1 MSPIKIF
8 FKRALDQTRAA
19 VRMGTASSWI
29 RYKTQGTF
37 EKSKSRQPT
46 QNNDRSRN
54 RQNFKND
61 KELAQK
67 KF

>member
-1 MSPIKIF
+1 MPPINIF

-29 RYKTQGTF
+29 GYKTQGTF

-46 QNNDRSRN
+46 QNNVGSRN

-61 KELAQK
+61 KEWPQK
-67 KF
+67 IL